1 MGVYEECSSKR
12 VLIIDDMPEMRSTM
26 RTQLSTLGITKVNM
40 AGSAR
45 DAIEQLKSAPID
57 IVVCDYNL
65 GKNTDGQQLL
75 EYVRGNGL
83 IARSVIYL
91 MVTAE
96 SGYGSVITAAEC
108 LPDDYLIKP
117 FTAENLKQRIERLI
131 EKKSRLSTIDKLWD
145 AGQWSRIIQECEALI
160 AAKDKYALDALRI
173 KGNALLAS
181 RQFAEAKT
189 FYQKAIE
196 ARPVPWAQL
205 GLAKALHAMSDID
218 GAKAILGETIA
229 ANKSLLAAYDLLGRI
244 HHEEG
249 SHDKALDVLDD
260 ACKIA
265 PNSLARQRA
274 IAGIAE
280 ESGDFQ
286 RVEAALNQVI
296 QRTRHTPL
304 RSVSDFAKLGTAI
317 AENGDPAKAISL
329 LDEARLSF
337 KEGHEVTH
345 LAAVEAVAH
354 RKAGNH
360 DLAMQALETAMKGT
374 EVLSDDVAMAMA
386 KACLAN
392 GKESE
397 AIGYLKNVI
406 QNNPDAKG
414 VHDRVT
420 SALKDHGREALSE
433 SFVVDSVKEIIALNN
448 DAVKLAQSG
457 QFAEASQMLL
467 DAAAR
472 LPNNLQIVANASFCL
487 ALDVFKNGMDP
498 KKLSHAKR
506 MHETVLDRD
515 RNHPKLGDIAEV
527 MSRIAQKYT

>member
-1 MGVYEECSSKR
+1 MGIFEEYASKR

-26 RTQLSTLGITKVNM
+26 RTQLSTLSITKVSM

-45 DAIEQLKSAPID
+45 DAIDLLKNTPID

-117 FTAENLKQRIERLI
+117 FTAENLKQRIERLL
-131 EKKSRLSTIDKLWD
+131 EKKSRLASIDKLWD
-145 AGQWSRIIQECEALI
+145 AGHWARILQECDALI
-160 AAKDKYALDALRI
+160 AAKDKYAPDALRI

-181 RQFAEAKT
+181 RQFAEAQV
-189 FYQKAIE
+189 FYQKAID
-196 ARPVPWAQL
+196 ARPMPWAQL
-205 GLAKALHAMSDID
+205 GLAKALHGMSDRD
-218 GAKAILGETIA
+218 GAKLLLTETIA
-229 ANKSLLAAYDLLGRI
+229 ANKNLLAAYDLLGRI

-249 SHDKALDVLDD
+249 KHDEAIKVLDD
-260 ACKIA
+260 ACKVA

-286 RVEAALNQVI
+286 RVEAALSQVI

-304 RSVSDFAKLGTAI
+304 RSVKDYAKLSTAI
-317 AENGDPAKAISL
+317 TESGDPAKAISL

-337 KEGHEVTH
+337 KDSHEVTH
-345 LAAVEAVAH
+345 LAAVEAIAH
-354 RKAGNH
+354 KKAGNN
-360 DLAMQALETAMKGT
+360 DLALQALETAMKGG
-374 EVLSDDVAMAMA
+374 EAVSDDVSMALA

-392 GKESE
+392 GKEAE

-406 QNNPDAKG
+406 QNNPDTKG

-420 SALKDHGREALSE
+420 AALKDHGREALSE
-433 SFVVDSVKEIIALNN
+433 SFVQDSVKEIISLNN

-457 QFAEASQMLL
+457 QFADASKMLL
-467 DAAAR
+467 DAATR
-472 LPNNLQIVANASFCL
+472 LPNNLQITANASFCL
-487 ALDVFKNGMDP
+487 ALDIFKNGMDST
-498 KKLSHAKR
+498 KFTHAKR
-506 MHETVLDRD
+506 LHEAVLDRD

-527 MSRIAQKYT
+527 MSRIAQKYK